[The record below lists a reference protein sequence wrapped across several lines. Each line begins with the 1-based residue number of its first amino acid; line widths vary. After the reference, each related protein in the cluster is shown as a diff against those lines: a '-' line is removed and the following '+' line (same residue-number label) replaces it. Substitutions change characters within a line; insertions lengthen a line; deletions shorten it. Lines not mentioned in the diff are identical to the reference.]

1 MTTDP
6 NEGPVW
12 PSENPSDR
20 PTPSSEP
27 VYPPSAANE
36 PPPPPEQA
44 SPEPPG
50 TYPPPPPPPPAYG
63 GAPQGYPPPP
73 PAAGIRRAR
82 IWRAGCDAG
91 SCPRR
96 HQWAVAEVHQRDDE
110 AGRAVVHERAA
121 DGQLERHLACADR
134 PGRPDRNYWLHYLVL
149 FRRRVWSELPVLQR
163 TAHRPATGA

>member
-50 TYPPPPPPPPAYG
+50 L
-63 GAPQGYPPPP
+63 
-73 PAAGIRRAR
+73 IHRLLRLRMVVLHRAIHLHR
-82 IWRAGCDAG
+82 
-91 SCPRR
+91 PRR
-96 HQWAVAEVHQRDDE
+96 DTRRL
-110 AGRAVVHERAA
+110 GM
-121 DGQLERHLACADR
+121 G
-134 PGRPDRNYWLHYLVL
+134 
-149 FRRRVWSELPVLQR
+149 RRR
-163 TAHRPATGA
+163 